1 METEERFDYSHVDYS
16 TAPIQASVPTIK
28 RYVENHVN
36 PGHFFEALFA
46 NHIDAVVRA
55 DPKNYAVLRE
65 WVQWVHG
72 EMPSNMVG
80 SKETVTR
87 HLTGK

>member
-1 METEERFDYSHVDYS
+1 MENEERFDYSFVDYS
-16 TAPIQASVPTIK
+16 IAPIQTSVPTIK

-46 NHIDAVVRA
+46 DHLDAVVRA
-55 DPKNYAVLRE
+55 DPTNYAVLRE
-65 WVQWVHG
+65 WVQWVRM
-72 EMPSNMVG
+72 EMPRNMVG
-80 SKETVTR
+80 SQEKVTR